1 MLKFTSWFVNKPSD
15 WLIFVQGPIRGFV
28 YKLACEFQ
36 YERMNFT
43 TKFGMKYTI
52 FREKLCE
59 INCKIDVY
67 GRLPTA
73 KLAIYLSNICRT
85 FKCDLQMCSS
95 NVIKC
100 QFKCL

>member
-1 MLKFTSWFVNKPSD
+1 MQKFTSRFVNKSSD

-28 YKLACEFQ
+28 YKLVCEFQ
-36 YERMNFT
+36 YERLNFT
-43 TKFGMKYTI
+43 TKFGMKYAI

-73 KLAIYLSNICRT
+73 NGG
-85 FKCDLQMCSS
+85 
-95 NVIKC
+95 
-100 QFKCL
+100 